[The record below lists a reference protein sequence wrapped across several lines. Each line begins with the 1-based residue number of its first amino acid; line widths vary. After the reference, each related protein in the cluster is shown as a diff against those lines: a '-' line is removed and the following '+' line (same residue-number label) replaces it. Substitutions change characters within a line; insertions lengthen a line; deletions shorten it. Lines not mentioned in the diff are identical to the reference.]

1 MDLLL
6 LFGLLTMGATLYAMR
21 FWDRL
26 HVHPDWQR
34 LPTRAEYLSTHPECT
49 TDDALGA
56 PAAVPAARTRY
67 WVTPRPAGTTTAF
80 AIPASPA
87 ARCCIVPKSPVE

>member
-26 HVHPDWQR
+26 HAHPDWQR
-34 LPTRAEYLSTHPECT
+34 LPTRAEYLSTHPECS

-56 PAAVPAARTRY
+56 
-67 WVTPRPAGTTTAF
+67 
-80 AIPASPA
+80 
-87 ARCCIVPKSPVE
+87 RCCACGSDKVLGHPQTGWYDNRFRHTCLACGKVLYRTEEPR

>member
-6 LFGLLTMGATLYAMR
+6 LFGLLTMGAILYAMR

-26 HVHPDWQR
+26 HAHPDWQR
-34 LPTRAEYLSTHPECT
+34 LPTRAEYLSTHPECS

-56 PAAVPAARTRY
+56 
-67 WVTPRPAGTTTAF
+67 
-80 AIPASPA
+80 
-87 ARCCIVPKSPVE
+87 RCCACGSDKVLGHPQTGWYDNRFRHTCLACGKVLYRTEEPR